1 MEAIPSI
8 EEARQLYNNN
18 RRIYRFMECVVYDAR
33 KQDYEGVNQ
42 NLKRV
47 IWFLDE
53 WMKEVIRF
61 GVVFAGEVC
70 FPDVNSISVTI
81 NQLVE
86 TQNQRDFVL
95 LADYLEFSL
104 KPLLNQVFECLRN
117 CYEDVFFEPLDL
129 REIPGCLAAQEQ
141 MLMELEAYP
150 LEETSSGF
158 ATLALQ
164 DDKGTYYLHSNGNPM
179 LEARTIAEQYYQPEL
194 EQYLI
199 YGVGLGYHVN
209 ELLWRG
215 DDIEITVYECDIRMI
230 RTVLSY
236 WGWKKYFASGR
247 LTIVYDPDLSKF
259 IDALDEAK
267 GWGVMIHAPS
277 IRNCHV
283 AKRQE
288 ALRLYFAKESALR
301 KCAPVM
307 TANFYRNQKNCVGY
321 VNELKAEFE
330 GKTVII
336 VAAGP
341 SFSKNAEQL
350 NNLPKDTVIL
360 AVTTILKKLL
370 TMGIRPDY
378 VIHSDAQSKTYSHL
392 VGIQKDINIPML
404 VLSTAYEG
412 CARSYPGP
420 AYLICQKDYDLAEN
434 YAMEHKLPCYETGG
448 SVATLALS
456 VAVGLNAKRVI
467 FVGLDLSYTD
477 GLAHAK
483 GVSGQIPGDMEAVK
497 VPGYYGGMVSSS
509 LIFADFIC
517 WFSDYLKG
525 LEPNRCEVINATE
538 GGAKIEGMKQM
549 PLAEALAADTL
560 VI

>member
-1 MEAIPSI
+1 MEAIPSL

-18 RRIYRFMECVVYDAR
+18 KRVFRFMEYVVYDAR
-33 KQDYEGVNQ
+33 KQDYEGVNL
-42 NLKRV
+42 NLKNV
-47 IWFLDE
+47 IRFLDE

-70 FPDVNSISVTI
+70 FPDMNSISVTI
-81 NQLVE
+81 NQLLE

-104 KPLLNQVFECLRN
+104 KPILNQVFECLRN
-117 CYEDVFFEPLDL
+117 CYEDIFFEPLDL
-129 REIPGCLAAQEQ
+129 REIPGCLSAQEQ
-141 MLMELEAYP
+141 TLMELEAYP

-179 LEARTIAEQYYQPEL
+179 LEARTIAEQYYKPEL

-199 YGVGLGYHVN
+199 YGVGLGYHIT
-209 ELLWRG
+209 ELLWMG

-230 RTVLSY
+230 RTVLPY
-236 WGWKKYFASGR
+236 WGWQRYFASGR

-259 IDALDEAK
+259 VHALDEAK
-267 GWGVMIHAPS
+267 RQGVMIHAPS

-288 ALRLYFAKESALR
+288 ALRLYFAKESALH

-321 VNELKAEFE
+321 VDELKAEFE

-341 SFSKNAEQL
+341 SYSKNAEQL
-350 NNLPKDTVIL
+350 RNLPKDTVIL
-360 AVTTILKKLL
+360 AVTTIYKKMLA
-370 TMGIRPDY
+370 MGIYPDY
-378 VIHSDAQSKTYSHL
+378 VIHSDAQKKTYNHL
-392 VGIQKDINIPML
+392 VGIQEDINIPML
-404 VLSTAYEG
+404 VLSTAYEAI
-412 CARSYPGP
+412 ARCYSGP
-420 AYLICQKDYDLAEN
+420 AYLVCQKDYDLAEN
-434 YAMEHKLPCYETGG
+434 YAKEHKLSCYETGG

-467 FVGLDLSYTD
+467 FVGLDLAYTD

-483 GVSGQIPGDMEAVK
+483 GVSGQMPGDMEAVK
-497 VPGYYGGMVSSS
+497 VPGYYGGVVSSS
-509 LIFADFIC
+509 LIFADFIR

-560 VI
+560 II

>member
-8 EEARQLYNNN
+8 EEARQLYNQN
-18 RRIYRFMECVVYDAR
+18 RRVFLNMENTIYDAR
-33 KQDYEGVNQ
+33 KQDYEGVNYSLT
-42 NLKRV
+42 NL
-47 IWFLDE
+47 IAYMDE

-61 GVVFAGEVC
+61 GSIFVSEVY
-70 FPDVNSISVTI
+70 FPDINSISVTM
-81 NQLVE
+81 NQLIE
-86 TQNQRDFVL
+86 AQSQKDYVL
-95 LADYLEFSL
+95 LADYLELGL
-104 KPLLNQVFECLRN
+104 KPLLFQVFESLRS
-117 CYEDVFFEPLDL
+117 CYEDVFCKWYDLDA
-129 REIPGCLAAQEQ
+129 IPECLAAQEQ
-141 MLMELEAYP
+141 KLKEAESYP
-150 LEETSSGF
+150 LEETSSGIP
-158 ATLALQ
+158 TLALQ
-164 DDKGTYYLHSNGNPM
+164 DDKGRYYLHSNYNPIM
-179 LEARTIAEQYYQPEL
+179 EARALAGQYYQPEI
-194 EQYLI
+194 EEYLV
-199 YGVGLGYHVN
+199 YGVGLGYHIN
-209 ELLWRG
+209 ALFAYG
-215 DDIEITVYECDIRMI
+215 DAFRIIVYECDIRVI

-236 WGWKKYFASGR
+236 RGWEEIIASGR
-247 LTIVYDPDLSKF
+247 LVLVYDPDLSKF
-259 IDALDEAK
+259 IHAMNAAK
-267 GWGVMIHAPS
+267 GQGVVIHAPS

-288 ALRLYFAKESALR
+288 ALRLYFAKESGLR
-301 KCAPVM
+301 KCAPIM
-307 TANFYRNQKNCVGY
+307 AANFYWNQKNCVGY

-350 NNLPKDTVIL
+350 RNLPKDTVIL
-360 AVTTILKKLL
+360 AVTTIYKKML

-392 VGIQKDINIPML
+392 VGIQEDINIPML
-404 VLSTAYEG
+404 VLSTAYEAI
-412 CARSYPGP
+412 ARCYSGP
-420 AYLICQKDYDLAEN
+420 AYLVCQKDYDLAEN
-434 YAMEHKLPCYETGG
+434 YAKEHKLSCYETGG

-467 FVGLDLSYTD
+467 FVGLDLAYTD

-483 GVSGQIPGDMEAVK
+483 GVSGQMPGDMEAVK

-509 LIFADFIC
+509 LIFADFIR

-560 VI
+560 II